1 MPSRLSKRYKQTSR
15 RRSKS
20 RRFSRRRRSKY
31 RQTSRRRSKS
41 RRVSRRRRSRR
52 KNIDGAAAIE
62 SKQTNVSDN
71 ITNVIVF
78 KAPFNCT
85 ACTNTENLLK
95 QKGIEYKI
103 YEIESNEYKNKYEQI
118 LNNTSSK
125 ASKEELDNWGACF
138 SDRNYKCFPRIF
150 VNDKLTVG
158 YKFIGGY
165 KDLLKMLQ

>member
-20 RRFSRRRRSKY
+20 RRVSRRRRSKY
-31 RQTSRRRSKS
+31 RQTSRRRSKSRRVSRRKRSKS

-95 QKGIEYKI
+95 QKPLIGLNKI
-103 YEIESNEYKNKYEQI
+103 REDMQ
-118 LNNTSSK
+118 
-125 ASKEELDNWGACF
+125 
-138 SDRNYKCFPRIF
+138 
-150 VNDKLTVG
+150 
-158 YKFIGGY
+158 
-165 KDLLKMLQ
+165 KDS